1 MALQKTIERD
11 CTYSGSGFICDQQ
24 VQVTLSPAGVD
35 EGIRFVRT
43 DLEGAPEI
51 PVHPRAQVSVEHCTT
66 LQNGDAKVLVVEHLL
81 AACFALGV
89 TNLKISVNGLELPT
103 CDGSSLPWAELIYNA
118 GVCEQGKQAR
128 QIVLKHPVYV
138 TSSDGSFI
146 LALPSDTPIFE
157 YLLDYSQDPEIGCSF
172 ASVKPDRDDLLSTL
186 LPARTFIMEDEA
198 RVALEAGKIRSTDVR
213 LGLVIREGQQPLLR
227 MPDELARHK
236 ILDMM
241 GDLYVLGARVQAR
254 FIGVKSGH
262 KLNAQMVREL
272 SARYPR

>member
-1 MALQKTIERD
+1 MALQKTIERN
-11 CTYSGSGFICDQQ
+11 CTISGSGFICDQQ

-35 EGIRFVRT
+35 SGIRFIRA

-51 PVHPRAQVSVEHCTT
+51 PVHPSAQVSVEHCTT
-66 LQNGDAKVLVVEHLL
+66 LQNGDAKVIVVEHLL

-89 TNLKISVNGLELPT
+89 TNLKVSLNGLEMPT
-103 CDGSSLPWAELIYNA
+103 CDGSSLHWAEAMQDVGIS
-118 GVCEQGKQAR
+118 EQDKPAR
-128 QIVLKHPVYV
+128 QIVLKQPVYV
-138 TSSDGSFI
+138 TSHDGSFI
-146 LALPSDTPIFE
+146 IALPSDAPVFE
-157 YLLDYSQDPEIGCSF
+157 YLLDYSQNPEIGCSF
-172 ASVKPDRDDLLSTL
+172 ASVNPDSDDLLSML

-198 RVALEAGKIRSTDVR
+198 RAALDAGKIRSTDEK
-213 LGLVIREGQQPLLR
+213 LGLVIREGQRPVLR
-227 MPDELARHK
+227 MSGELARHK